1 MISVQRECR
10 LFGLVVVVAVTMMAG
25 NAYGQSP
32 STEVMPPL
40 SYPMSQYLHNNPEVL
55 RDLMSRQVPPSP
67 EPGPA
72 PPADP
77 SSVPSE
83 QAPAAETAP
92 ASLWQL
98 LTHPLGL
105 NVSNPLLLTDGTV
118 IVHRTCTPDWWRLT
132 PDINGSY
139 VDGTW
144 SQIAS
149 LPSGYVPRFFGSAVL
164 SDGRVIVEGGE
175 YNINCGRPVWT
186 NLGAMYDPVANTWK
200 PVSPPNGWANIG
212 DAQSVVLPDGTFM
225 LANALTKQ
233 QALLNASTLTWTATG
248 SGKFDVND
256 EEGWTLLW
264 DGNVLTVDA
273 YVHTG
278 SCDTNSER
286 YLTSFGSWISAG
298 STIQQLSDCGS
309 PNFSFELGPQV
320 LRPDGNV
327 IAFGGTT
334 SGVASS
340 TLPSSVGKPGPISR
354 RLTVKIILSPMLRQR
369 CSPVA
374 TCCSPQVLVS
384 LAYRPIS
391 SSSSTAR
398 TRLPRWR
405 TPRMRRALPRID
417 GTSSC
422 CRPARFWRARPTSII
437 SGSIPLPASPGPTGL
452 RSSPPSRPSCVRDRP
467 TNCTACS

>member
-1 MISVQRECR
+1 MMISVQRECR

-264 DGNVLTVDA
+264 DGNVLT
-273 YVHTG
+273 
-278 SCDTNSER
+278 C
-286 YLTSFGSWISAG
+286 
-298 STIQQLSDCGS
+298 
-309 PNFSFELGPQV
+309 
-320 LRPDGNV
+320 
-327 IAFGGTT
+327 
-334 SGVASS
+334 
-340 TLPSSVGKPGPISR
+340 
-354 RLTVKIILSPMLRQR
+354 
-369 CSPVA
+369 
-374 TCCSPQVLVS
+374 VS
-384 LAYRPIS
+384 
-391 SSSSTAR
+391 
-398 TRLPRWR
+398 
-405 TPRMRRALPRID
+405 
-417 GTSSC
+417 
-422 CRPARFWRARPTSII
+422 
-437 SGSIPLPASPGPTGL
+437 
-452 RSSPPSRPSCVRDRP
+452 
-467 TNCTACS
+467 